1 MPSTIAPTT
10 VRLTEDTQRG
20 LSLLAKLTNRS
31 KSHIINEALQSYL
44 ETKSA
49 YLRDLNE
56 AVASIDTKPTHEAS
70 DVFAW
75 MRTWGT
81 ENEQP
86 LKSTKL
92 SPKTNN

>member
-1 MPSTIAPTT
+1 MPQTQPPTT

-20 LSLLAKLTNRS
+20 LSLLAKLTHRS
-31 KSHIINEALQSYL
+31 KSHIINEALQTYL
-44 ETKSA
+44 ESKSA

-56 AVASIDTKPTHEAS
+56 AVESIETKPTHRAE
-70 DVFAW
+70 DVFSW

-86 LKSTKL
+86 LKDTKL
-92 SPKTNN
+92 SPNTNN